1 MTGKMS
7 SKTPPNLNPNQ
18 TSPNREPSAEASAPL
33 TFWDA
38 TPNPRGESPTAG
50 LPADAAPHLSLN
62 PQAEADGKDA
72 SSDAAATD
80 INAGPGLSLTFSE
93 AEATPEPVDP
103 QPGNAPHKL
112 RRPAAG
118 VGFYDTHTHTM
129 LCKHAKGSIEQY
141 AHVAEERGLAGIIV
155 TCHNPLPDG
164 YAAPMRMDE
173 AQLDEYV
180 MYVDRARHVMEG
192 RVDVRLG
199 LEADYV
205 PGYEKYLERQLALHD
220 FDFVIG
226 SVHPQV
232 PEYQEKYYEKDT
244 FKYQQLYF
252 QHLAES
258 AETGLFDSLAH
269 PDLIKMLMPRSWRV
283 SQILD
288 DVCKSLDRIAATG
301 VAMEFNTSGWRKP
314 MNEPCPGPRILYEM
328 ARRRI
333 PVTLGSDAHSP
344 KRVGE
349 NFRKAL
355 RLIQAAGYRKIS
367 AFQQRQR
374 HDLDIAAAYRTLA
387 SDTPATPA
395 EV

>member
-1 MTGKMS
+1 MS
-7 SKTPPNLNPNQ
+7 PKTPQNPNQ
-18 TSPNREPSAEASAPL
+18 NPTPKTTDADQTPRSL

-38 TPNPRGESPTAG
+38 TPNPRGESPTSPIPETPRHAKS
-50 LPADAAPHLSLN
+50 PADKPDVAT
-62 PQAEADGKDA
+62 
-72 SSDAAATD
+72 TD
-80 INAGPGLSLTFSE
+80 IAAGPGLSLTFSE
-93 AEATPEPVDP
+93 SEPSPEDAAENTGPTPGDQP
-103 QPGNAPHKL
+103 QRP
-112 RRPAAG
+112 RRKSADLG
-118 VGFYDTHTHTM
+118 LYESHMHTM
-129 LCKHAKGSIEQY
+129 LCKHAKGGIEQY
-141 AHVAEERGLAGIIV
+141 AHVAQERGLAGIIV
-155 TCHNPLPDG
+155 TCHNPMPDG

-205 PGYEKYLERQLALHD
+205 PGYEKYVERQLALHD
-220 FDFVIG
+220 FDFVLG

-232 PEYQEKYYEKDT
+232 PEYQDKYYEKDT

-269 PDLIKMLMPRSWRV
+269 PDLIKMLMPRRWSV
-283 SQILD
+283 SKILD

-314 MNEPCPGPRILYEM
+314 MAEPCPGPRILYEM

-367 AFQQRQR
+367 VFQQRER
-374 HDLDIAAAYRTLA
+374 HDLDIAAVYRQLVPE
-387 SDTPATPA
+387 TPAATV
-395 EV
+395 EI

>member
-1 MTGKMS
+1 MTRGMS
-7 SKTPPNLNPNQ
+7 PKTPPNPND
-18 TSPNREPSAEASAPL
+18 PRPESAPDAPPAL
-33 TFWDA
+33 TFWDV
-38 TPNPRGESPTAG
+38 TPNPRGENPTVD
-50 LPADAAPHLSLN
+50 LPDLPKSALPRPVN
-62 PQAEADGKDA
+62 
-72 SSDAAATD
+72 TD
-80 INAGPGLSLTFSE
+80 IATGPGLSLTFSE
-93 AEATPEPVDP
+93 SETEPDTPPAALP
-103 QPGNAPHKL
+103 NADTHPPR
-112 RRPAAG
+112 RRPADLG
-118 VGFYDTHTHTM
+118 LYDSHTHTT
-129 LCKHAKGSIEQY
+129 LCKHAKGGIEQY

-205 PGYEKYLERQLALHD
+205 PGYEKYVERQLSLHD
-220 FDFVIG
+220 FDFVLG

-252 QHLAES
+252 QHLADS

-269 PDLIKMLMPRSWRV
+269 PDLIKMLMPRRWSV
-283 SQILD
+283 SKILD

-314 MNEPCPGPRILYEM
+314 MKEPCPGPRILYEM

-344 KRVGE
+344 QRVGE

-355 RLIQAAGYRKIS
+355 RLIQAAGYRKVS
-367 AFQQRQR
+367 VFQKRQR
-374 HDLDIAAAYRTLA
+374 HDFDIAAAYRTLVPE
-387 SDTPATPA
+387 TPAAPV